1 VISIVT
7 AALVIF
13 NLAKDMPVAVKSN
26 DGNNATMQQ
35 LCDIALVS
43 KIFYCYYGVRYEACY
58 GIFRLFLKSLIF

>member
-35 LCDIALVS
+35 LCDIPLVS
-43 KIFYCYYGVRYEACY
+43 IF
-58 GIFRLFLKSLIF
+58 FLLLLWGAL